1 MKNSILLAISIMI
14 FGIAQ
19 SQVRREINTYSQT
32 ERQTLA
38 TLMQEYITLEVVQ
51 RHCDYTVQS
60 GNNSLD
66 IHDHFNFLPFHRT
79 YIEDM
84 EDFMLLNGHPEFV
97 PFPKWSQT
105 YGLPSELQIIDDVC
119 SSISSTDCANTFV
132 SCSANINWNPNNP
145 IPNNLTTN
153 IQSGSDNDICDHQFS
168 PVQPGQSNIN
178 GLSRKIESPYHNRG
192 HGFMGGAMGTFTSPV
207 VLAFWLWHSH
217 IDDVWKS
224 WEQNCPQSTTAP
236 VDLYMKDRDWI
247 IQEDRDRGE
256 EPNIDEGSMW
266 LSNDIWIRNQA
277 DGFTTDVHED
287 PIARTDTAVYVYVR
301 IRNRGFQSSL
311 GSEQIELRWAKAA
324 TSLGWPQH
332 WNGSMDLN
340 PGQGQALAGDIID
353 AQPINSIKAQGHT
366 IVEFIWYPPNPSDY
380 NGINTEPWH
389 FCLLARIVASN
400 DPMTFNET
408 GDLNGNVR
416 NNNNIVWKNVN
427 IIDNI
432 QGIVAGGGCTDDVM
446 QSVGDAVAVGNPLNE
461 PATFD
466 LRFEVPKEDLPIK
479 LNGVVHQHDFL
490 GNSNMVDA
498 STLSVPDRGIAVTQE
513 GMVIIALDEGL
524 YNKWQQGGSLS
535 EGLKEINPHNTLI
548 GNLIAATPLHDI
560 LFDEHRKLF
569 EVTDIKATFKN
580 ISFEAGAYHTTSMM
594 VLYPTTPESSK
605 EVFIYDVIQTN
616 TATGKAIGGVR
627 YDIRKPDCTS
637 KFVGAGVDRVVKK
650 GCATT
655 LAAAQQFACATY
667 RWMDDNGNVISREPE
682 VTVAPLTNTTYNL
695 YVVSNNG
702 CASTDEVK
710 IASSNQLC
718 QPVDLPQC
726 FSEVIVYPN
735 PANGPTMQ
743 VQINAEEAVEAKIEI
758 RNGVLGFKLNETS
771 VSLDTGINT
780 IPVDISD
787 LPIGTYQI
795 RISCPD
801 QADIPYIEMFTK
813 M

>member
-1 MKNSILLAISIMI
+1 MKKSFLLAISIMF

-19 SQVRREINTYSQT
+19 SQVRRHVDSYTST

-38 TLMQEYITLEVVQ
+38 DLMEEYITIEVVQ
-51 RHCDYTVQS
+51 RHCDYVAQS
-60 GNNSLD
+60 NTNVN
-66 IHDHFNFLPFHRT
+66 IHDDFNFLPFHRT
-79 YIEDM
+79 YIEGM
-84 EDFMLLNGHPEFV
+84 EDFMLLKGHPEFV
-97 PFPKWSQT
+97 PLPKWDQT
-105 YGLPSELQIIDDVC
+105 NSLPTELRVVDQICGILDDSFC
-119 SSISSTDCANTFV
+119 GNSSFNCFTP
-132 SCSANINWNPNNP
+132 NWSVTNPL
-145 IPNNLTTN
+145 PNNLNTN
-153 IQSGSDNDICDHQFS
+153 IQPGGNNDICDHPFS
-168 PVQPGQSNIN
+168 PVQPGQSNN
-178 GLSRKIESPYHNRG
+178 FGLSQIIESPYHNRG

-207 VLAFWLWHSH
+207 VLAFWLWHAN

-224 WEQNCPQSTTAP
+224 WEQNCPQSTTAA

-256 EPNIDEGSMW
+256 EPNIDEGPMW
-266 LSNDIWIRNQA
+266 LSNDIWIRNEA

-332 WNGSMDLN
+332 WDGSMDLD

-380 NGINTEPWH
+380 NGINSEPWH

-400 DPMTFNET
+400 DPMTFNEA
-408 GDLNGNVR
+408 GDLNSNVK

-432 QGIVAGGGCTDDVM
+432 QGIIAGGGCPDDVM
-446 QSVGDAVAVGNPLNE
+446 QSVGDAVAVGNPFNE

-466 LRFEVPKEDLPIK
+466 LTFEVPKEDLPAQLSGITEY
-479 LNGVVHQHDFL
+479 HDFF
-490 GNSNMVDA
+490 GNHFTKNISNLVF
-498 STLSVPDRGIAVTQE
+498 PDKGIPITEE
-513 GMVIIALDEGL
+513 GKVIVALDEDL
-524 YNKWQQGGSLS
+524 YIKWQQGGSIS
-535 EGLKEINPHNTLI
+535 EGLAEINPHSTLLGNVI
-548 GNLIAATPLHDI
+548 GATPVHDI
-560 LFDEHRKLF
+560 LYDEHRKLF

-580 ISFEAGAYHTTSMM
+580 ITMNAGDYHTTSMM
-594 VLYPTTPESSK
+594 VLYPTTPASSK
-605 EVFIYDVIQTN
+605 DVFIYDVIQTN

-637 KFVGAGVDRVVKK
+637 KFVDAGVDRVVKK

-682 VTVAPLTNTTYNL
+682 VTVAPLANTTYNL

-702 CASTDEVK
+702 CASTDNVVVN
-710 IASSNQLC
+710 SSNQFC
-718 QPVDLPQC
+718 QPVDFPSC
-726 FSEVIVYPN
+726 FSNVVLYPN
-735 PANGPTMQ
+735 PANSTTLQ
-743 VQINAEEAVEAKIEI
+743 VQISTEDIAANVKIEVRHGI
-758 RNGVLGFKLNETS
+758 LGFLMKQVTANLIE
-771 VSLDTGINT
+771 GINT
-780 IPVDISD
+780 IPVDISN
-787 LPIGTYQI
+787 LQTGTYQI
-795 RISCPD
+795 RISCID
-801 QADIPYIEMFTK
+801 ESGLPYVETFTK